1 MAASGCWNRLF
12 VGSWQEIGAA
22 VSWVKSV
29 ATDLNLPDAKAYD
42 MQVCVE
48 ELMTNIVR
56 HGGTASEGSTAAAGQ
71 LEGANGPLQISVT
84 LDSREDG
91 VHMIIEDNGS
101 PFDITKSSHDVV
113 HQTLDEIEIGGLG
126 IGLIKSFSEHLH
138 YDRTATGNRV
148 SLQFIV

>member
-1 MAASGCWNRLF
+1 
-12 VGSWQEIGAA
+12 
-22 VSWVKSV
+22 
-29 ATDLNLPDAKAYD
+29 
-42 MQVCVE
+42 
-48 ELMTNIVR
+48 
-56 HGGTASEGSTAAAGQ
+56 
-71 LEGANGPLQISVT
+71 LQISVT

-101 PFDITKSSHDVV
+101 PFDITTASHDVV